1 MMRQAVFFSNSS
13 KENNMAEI
21 NASGSLL
28 VGEGVFIKGTMR
40 VPGVASVDGKL
51 EGELSA
57 DSVFIQQN
65 GSMDG
70 QTTANHVRVAG
81 TLTDTTVANRTL
93 VVESTGLVAGSITY
107 QELEIKKGGSLQGG
121 IYKVGREVPAAP
133 ARAQEP
139 QRTAAPQPAPV
150 AEAASAEA
158 NGATAANAT
167 TPAASSTEAA
177 QATPA
182 AGADAATAA
191 PPAAAPMSANNKPKN

>member
-1 MMRQAVFFSNSS
+1 
-13 KENNMAEI
+13 MAEI
-21 NASGSLL
+21 HAAGSLL
-28 VGEGVFIKGTMR
+28 VGEGVYMKGTMR

-93 VVESTGLVAGSITY
+93 VVEATGLIAGSITY

-121 IYKVGREVPAAP
+121 IYKVGREMPAMP
-133 ARAQEP
+133 ARAVEP
-139 QRTAAPQPAPV
+139 QRVIAPEPAP
-150 AEAASAEA
+150 APSPEPA
-158 NGATAANAT
+158 
-167 TPAASSTEAA
+167 PAAV
-177 QATPA
+177 
-182 AGADAATAA
+182 
-191 PPAAAPMSANNKPKN
+191 PAAAPAIENALADALANSRPAEAPTGAPVAAPVSANNKPKN

>member
-1 MMRQAVFFSNSS
+1 
-13 KENNMAEI
+13 MAEI
-21 NASGSLL
+21 HAAGSLL
-28 VGEGVFIKGTMR
+28 VGEGVFMKGTMR

-93 VVESTGLVAGSITY
+93 VVEATGLVAGSITY

-121 IYKVGREVPAAP
+121 IYKVGREMPAAP
-133 ARAQEP
+133 ARAPEP
-139 QRTAAPQPAPV
+139 QRAVAPEPAPAPEPTAGSATDEIAAAV
-150 AEAASAEA
+150 AAVAAATPSVSAEA
-158 NGATAANAT
+158 DTATD
-167 TPAASSTEAA
+167 ASE
-177 QATPA
+177 
-182 AGADAATAA
+182 
-191 PPAAAPMSANNKPKN
+191 AAAPESGSDKPKT

>member
-1 MMRQAVFFSNSS
+1 
-13 KENNMAEI
+13 MAEI
-21 NASGSLL
+21 HAAGSLL
-28 VGEGVFIKGTMR
+28 VGEGVFMKGTMR

-65 GSMDG
+65 GSMNG

-121 IYKVGREVPAAP
+121 IYKVGREAPVMPARAPEPQRAIAPEPPVSPEPAAEPATAEASALPSEDTSVDASPAAAAAP
-133 ARAQEP
+133 A
-139 QRTAAPQPAPV
+139 
-150 AEAASAEA
+150 
-158 NGATAANAT
+158 ND
-167 TPAASSTEAA
+167 
-177 QATPA
+177 QAKT
-182 AGADAATAA
+182 
-191 PPAAAPMSANNKPKN
+191 

>member
-1 MMRQAVFFSNSS
+1 
-13 KENNMAEI
+13 MAEI
-21 NASGSLL
+21 HAAGSLL
-28 VGEGVFIKGTMR
+28 VGEGVFMKGTMR

-65 GSMDG
+65 GSMNG

-121 IYKVGREVPAAP
+121 IYKVGREAPVMP
-133 ARAQEP
+133 ARAPEP
-139 QRTAAPQPAPV
+139 QRAIAPEPPVSPEPAAEPATAEASALPSEDSSVDGSPATAPAP
-150 AEAASAEA
+150 A
-158 NGATAANAT
+158 ND
-167 TPAASSTEAA
+167 
-177 QATPA
+177 QAKT
-182 AGADAATAA
+182 
-191 PPAAAPMSANNKPKN
+191 

>member
-21 NASGSLL
+21 HASGSLL

-133 ARAQEP
+133 ARAQQAQRAVAPEP
-139 QRTAAPQPAPV
+139 AAV
-150 AEAASAEA
+150 AEAASAA
-158 NGATAANAT
+158 TTAATAAPPT
-167 TPAASSTEAA
+167 SPAASPEAA
-177 QATPA
+177 QAASA
-182 AGADAATAA
+182 AGADAAPAA
-191 PPAAAPMSANNKPKN
+191 QPAAAPASGNNKTKN

>member
-1 MMRQAVFFSNSS
+1 
-13 KENNMAEI
+13 MAEI
-21 NASGSLL
+21 HAAGSLL
-28 VGEGVFIKGTMR
+28 VGEGVFMKGTMR

-93 VVESTGLVAGSITY
+93 VVEATGLVAGSITY

-121 IYKVGREVPAAP
+121 IYKVGREMPAAAAP
-133 ARAQEP
+133 ARAPEP
-139 QRTAAPQPAPV
+139 QRTVAPKPAP
-150 AEAASAEA
+150 APEPAAASATDEI
-158 NGATAANAT
+158 AAAV
-167 TPAASSTEAA
+167 AAVAA
-177 QATPA
+177 ATPSVSA
-182 AGADAATAA
+182 EADTATDA
-191 PPAAAPMSANNKPKN
+191 PEAPAPESGSDKPKT

>member
-1 MMRQAVFFSNSS
+1 
-13 KENNMAEI
+13 MAEI
-21 NASGSLL
+21 HAAGSLL
-28 VGEGVFIKGTMR
+28 VGEGVFMKGTMR

-93 VVESTGLVAGSITY
+93 VVEATGLVAGSITY

-121 IYKVGREVPAAP
+121 IYKVGREIPAAP
-133 ARAQEP
+133 VRAPEP
-139 QRTAAPQPAPV
+139 PRAVAPEPALGP
-150 AEAASAEA
+150 EAATASATDEIA
-158 NGATAANAT
+158 AAVAAVAAAT
-167 TPAASSTEAA
+167 PIASADVVASTEA
-177 QATPA
+177 
-182 AGADAATAA
+182 
-191 PPAAAPMSANNKPKN
+191 PAAAAPASPSDKRKT

>member
-21 NASGSLL
+21 HASGSLL
-28 VGEGVFIKGTMR
+28 VGEGVFMKGTMR
-40 VPGVASVDGKL
+40 VPGVASIDGKL
-51 EGELSA
+51 EGQLSA

-93 VVESTGLVAGSITY
+93 LVEATGLVAGSITY

-121 IYKVGREVPAAP
+121 IYKVGREAPAVP
-133 ARAQEP
+133 ARAPEP
-139 QRTAAPQPAPV
+139 PRVAAPEPVVTPEPAADAAPV
-150 AEAASAEA
+150 AEQAVTPVPVAA
-158 NGATAANAT
+158 AAPT
-167 TPAASSTEAA
+167 TGLPAASTVVPSSSIPL
-177 QATPA
+177 AT
-182 AGADAATAA
+182 
-191 PPAAAPMSANNKPKN
+191 NNKPKN

>member
-1 MMRQAVFFSNSS
+1 
-13 KENNMAEI
+13 MAEI
-21 NASGSLL
+21 HAAGSLL
-28 VGEGVFIKGTMR
+28 VGEGVFMKGTMR

-93 VVESTGLVAGSITY
+93 VVEATGLVAGSITY

-121 IYKVGREVPAAP
+121 IYKVGREMPAAAAP
-133 ARAQEP
+133 ARAPGP
-139 QRTAAPQPAPV
+139 QRTVAPKPAP
-150 AEAASAEA
+150 APEPAAASATDEI
-158 NGATAANAT
+158 AAAV
-167 TPAASSTEAA
+167 AAVAA
-177 QATPA
+177 ATPSVSA
-182 AGADAATAA
+182 EADTATDA
-191 PPAAAPMSANNKPKN
+191 PEAAAPESGSDKAKT

>member
-21 NASGSLL
+21 HASGSLL

-121 IYKVGREVPAAP
+121 IYKVGREVPTMP
-133 ARAQEP
+133 ARAQQP
-139 QRTAAPQPAPV
+139 QRAVAPEPAAV
-150 AEAASAEA
+150 AEAASAA
-158 NGATAANAT
+158 PDAAAAAAATN
-167 TPAASSTEAA
+167 PAASPEAA
-177 QATPA
+177 QAAPA

-191 PPAAAPMSANNKPKN
+191 QPAAVPASANNKPKN

>member
-21 NASGSLL
+21 HASGSLL

-133 ARAQEP
+133 ARAQQA
-139 QRTAAPQPAPV
+139 QRAAAPEPAAV
-150 AEAASAEA
+150 AEAASAETPA
-158 NGATAANAT
+158 ATAAAAT
-167 TPAASSTEAA
+167 NPAASPEAA
-177 QATPA
+177 QAVPA
-182 AGADAATAA
+182 AGADAAPAA
-191 PPAAAPMSANNKPKN
+191 QPAAAPVSANNKTKN